1 MLPPLPDEP
10 VRNDTVAPVE
20 WVDDVVPFCARV
32 SPENAV
38 LVKLVYEMTSLS
50 MYKVPIVGNP
60 TVLVTEILDA
70 PVLTFEVSDV
80 VTPIDIGF
88 HFFTV
93 SFE

>member
-1 MLPPLPDEP
+1 
-10 VRNDTVAPVE
+10 
-20 WVDDVVPFCARV
+20 
-32 SPENAV
+32 
-38 LVKLVYEMTSLS
+38 
-50 MYKVPIVGNP
+50 MYKVPVVGNP